1 MTKMVAASC
10 WTESLYPKIKQAE
23 DFSPDQFYKSQWQKK
38 PGVSIYFLVYRWVTA
53 ALLAVYAV
61 ATIFEKEPLSRPSLV
76 YPKYPIYLTNWVVW
90 MCAVQAMLGTGIV
103 TFYFQKLRN
112 SKHADAAEAESILVQ
127 NLTKVY
133 WATQTIAIVSSIAVS
148 VVFWVGVYNPDINPL
163 NVFTFT
169 SHGLIA
175 AYLVVDALIVAH
187 PFRLSD
193 FLWVFV
199 FSATYIGFSLVYFLL
214 GGTDRF
220 NRNFIYSI
228 LDWQDPWSAFLT
240 SAFVILF
247 QLFIHLVVWCLTY
260 STRNL
265 AHYLYNKDS
274 PSSPKKV
281 ETVIDIID
289 TEAPPPAVVTAQ
301 GGNDQK

>member
-1 MTKMVAASC
+1 MVAANC
-10 WTESLYPKIKQAE
+10 WSESLYPKIKQAE

-38 PGVSIYFLVYRWVTA
+38 PGVSIYFLVYRWVSAT
-53 ALLAVYAV
+53 LLFVYAV
-61 ATIFEKEPLSRPSLV
+61 ATIFEKDPLSRPSLT

-90 MCAVQAMLGTGIV
+90 MSAIQALLATGIV
-103 TFYFQKLRN
+103 THFFLKLRN
-112 SKHADAAEAESILVQ
+112 TKMDAAEDESILVK

-148 VVFWVGVYNPDINPL
+148 VVFWVGVYNPEINPL
-163 NVFTFT
+163 NIFTFT
-169 SHGLIA
+169 SHGVIA

-193 FLWVFV
+193 FLWVFLFCV
-199 FSATYIGFSLVYFLL
+199 AYIGFSVVYFLM

-220 NRNFIYSI
+220 NRNFIYTI
-228 LDWQDPWSAFLT
+228 LDWQDPWAAVLT
-240 SAFVILF
+240 CTFVVLF
-247 QLFIHLVVWCLTY
+247 YLFIHLVVWCLTY

-265 AHYLYNKDS
+265 AHYLYNMDVTK
-274 PSSPKKV
+274 PKKV

-289 TEAPPPAVVTAQ
+289 TEAPPPAAQ
-301 GGNDQK
+301 NQK